1 MSTSRSIKNC
11 QSCGMPLRRDE
22 QGGGTNADGSKSD
35 MFCSHCFQGGRFS
48 MPDLTAG
55 QMQDLVRGKLKGMG
69 FPGFMAGLFTRR
81 IPKLG
86 RWKKP

>member
-1 MSTSRSIKNC
+1 MSPSQSYKNC
-11 QSCGMPLRRDE
+11 QSCGMPLSRD
-22 QGGGTNADGSKSD
+22 QKGGGTNTDGTKSE

-48 MPDLTAG
+48 LPDLTAS

-69 FPGFMAGLFTRR
+69 FPGFMAGLFTRK
-81 IPKLG
+81 IPKLE